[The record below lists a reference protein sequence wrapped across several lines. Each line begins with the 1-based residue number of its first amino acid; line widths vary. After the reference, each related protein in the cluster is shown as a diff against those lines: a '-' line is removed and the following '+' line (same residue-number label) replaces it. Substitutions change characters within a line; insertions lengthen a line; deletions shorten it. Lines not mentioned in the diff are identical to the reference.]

1 MPKKEKSENS
11 SKPKDYKITITG
23 APQGTSF
30 TVYLNDN
37 PRRYT
42 QGTLKGEELILN
54 VPSEL
59 GGKGNVTFTPP
70 RVDRLLFRKTYSVN
84 FDLDKDVVIDVE
96 EEIAKYSSPEA
107 PPTTTSS
114 AKSDKKIMAN
124 TLKKEVEEA
133 KKETSEEIPAAT
145 SVQAPLRGPGGKFI
159 SKKEKKLIQN
169 KLQEEVQKA
178 KEESSIPLDGQAGDN
193 NNESGEDEKPKDSF
207 WDKFK

>member
-11 SKPKDYKITITG
+11 SKPKDYNITIIG

-30 TVYLNDN
+30 TVYLNNN

-42 QGTLKGEELILN
+42 QGILKGENFVLG
-54 VPSEL
+54 VPGEL
-59 GGKGNVTFTPP
+59 GGKGNVSFTPP

-96 EEIAKYSSPEA
+96 EEKAKDSSPET
-107 PPTTTSS
+107 PRTTTTSEN
-114 AKSDKKIMAN
+114 SDKKIAVN
-124 TLKKEVEEA
+124 KLKREVEVA
-133 KKETSEEIPAAT
+133 KKETSEEVPATT
-145 SVQAPLRGPGGKFI
+145 SHQAPLRGPGGKFI

-178 KEESSIPLDGQAGDN
+178 KEESSIPLDEQGGDN
-193 NNESGEDEKPKDSF
+193 NNESGEDEKPKDIF
-207 WDKFK
+207 